1 LEFKR
6 FGLLLAALAAGYS
19 PVSNALAAETTST
32 KNTPH
37 PVIGKASYYA
47 RHFNGKKTASGER
60 LNPNQLTAASKTLPL
75 GTRVQV
81 TNLENGRIVHVT
93 INDRGP
99 YVRGRVID
107 LTPRAAEALNMSRQG
122 TARVEVRQEPEPVP
136 VIQAPIIQEAD
147 ALPPSLPPNSN

>member
-1 LEFKR
+1 M
-6 FGLLLAALAAGYS
+6 
-19 PVSNALAAETTST
+19 VSSAHATETTST
-32 KNTPH
+32 PKTPH

-60 LNPNQLTAASKTLPL
+60 MNPNQLTAASKTIPL

-81 TNLENGRIVHVT
+81 TNLENGKIVHVT

-107 LTPRAAEALNMSRQG
+107 LTPRAAEALDMSHQG
-122 TARVEVRQEPEPVP
+122 IARVEIRPEPADP
-136 VIQAPIIQEAD
+136 VIQEAS
-147 ALPPSLPPNSN
+147 ALPPSLPPGSN

>member
-1 LEFKR
+1 VKLQIT
-6 FGLLLAALAAGYS
+6 GALLALLVTGYS
-19 PVSNALAAETTST
+19 SVPNAHATETADAE
-32 KNTPH
+32 NTAR

-47 RHFNGKKTASGER
+47 RHFNGRKTASGER
-60 LNPNQLTAASKTLPL
+60 MNPNQLTAASKTLPL

-107 LTPRAAEALNMSRQG
+107 LTPRAAQALDMRHQG
-122 TARVEVRQEPEPVP
+122 IARVEIRPDPEPV
-136 VIQAPIIQEAD
+136 IQEAD
-147 ALPPSLPPNSN
+147 ALPPSLPPGSN

>member
-1 LEFKR
+1 VKITR
-6 FGLLLAALAAGYS
+6 FWLLLVVLAIGYS
-19 PVSNALAAETTST
+19 PVSNALATETAATQT
-32 KNTPH
+32 TPH

-47 RHFNGKKTASGER
+47 RHFNGRKTASGER
-60 LNPNQLTAASKTLPL
+60 LNPNRLTAASKTLPL

-81 TNLENGRIVHVT
+81 TNLENGRVVHVT

-107 LTPRAAEALNMSRQG
+107 LTPRAAEALAMSHQG
-122 TARVEVRQEPEPVP
+122 IARVEIRPEPV
-136 VIQAPIIQEAD
+136 IQEAD

>member
-1 LEFKR
+1 
-6 FGLLLAALAAGYS
+6 
-19 PVSNALAAETTST
+19 VSNAFAAETAAPQ
-32 KNTPH
+32 NTPH
-37 PVIGKASYYA
+37 PVIGRASYYA
-47 RHFNGKKTASGER
+47 RHFNGRKTASGER

-107 LTPRAAEALNMSRQG
+107 LTPRAAEALDMSQQG
-122 TARVEVRQEPEPVP
+122 TARVEVRPEADPV
-136 VIQAPIIQEAD
+136 IQEAD
-147 ALPPSLPPNSN
+147 ALPPTLPPNSN

>member
-1 LEFKR
+1 
-6 FGLLLAALAAGYS
+6 
-19 PVSNALAAETTST
+19 V
-32 KNTPH
+32 
-37 PVIGKASYYA
+37 VGKASYYA

-75 GTRVQV
+75 GSKVQV

-107 LTPRAAEALNMSRQG
+107 LTPRAAEALAMRDQG
-122 TARVEVRQEPEPVP
+122 TARVEVRIEPPE
-136 VIQAPIIQEAD
+136 APAIQEAPIVQE
-147 ALPPSLPPNSN
+147 ASAAPPSLPLGSN